1 MQGVIV
7 YRKKWVAVAGLSK
20 VVRSSVYL
28 RVAFGWETLY
38 SRNNK

>member
-1 MQGVIV
+1 ML
-7 YRKKWVAVAGLSK
+7 KKKRTGANLSK

-38 SRNNK
+38 SRNNNKLRII